1 MSFLNFWKKLISGE
15 QPKKRRDKKTT
26 RVNSS
31 KRLKKKTKRAAARK
45 KIIKKP
51 KKKTPRKIPRL
62 PRKHKRTK
70 THKKHRYKIKIKKLS
85 KKPKEKEI
93 GIITHYFDKISVGII
108 KLKADLKLG
117 ETIRIK
123 GLNSDFI
130 QTVKSMQLNHKDIA
144 KAKKGDEIGIK
155 VIQPVGKNNKVYRV
169 TA

>member
-1 MSFLNFWKKLISGE
+1 MGLFDFWKKLVDNK
-15 QPKKRRDKKTT
+15 QPRKKKRKK
-26 RVNSS
+26 
-31 KRLKKKTKRAAARK
+31 AAARK

-70 THKKHRYKIKIKKLS
+70 THKKHRYKIKIKKLKKRPSQANKKPS

-130 QTVKSMQLNHKDIA
+130 QTVKSMQLNHKDIT
-144 KAKKGDEIGIK
+144 KAKKGDEIGAK